1 MEQLSLQISGQ
12 SLPNNAVSQGLEC
25 KDVTCVDSL
34 DGGGRGEDR
43 DVGQAAEWG
52 VPPGGHRTGSPL
64 AYGFWLQVGG
74 GRAPP
79 HFLRQ

>member
-52 VPPGGHRTGSPL
+52 GSPRWPPHCVTL
-64 AYGFWLQVGG
+64 GFWFLAAGG
-74 GRAPP
+74 
-79 HFLRQ
+79 